1 MPYKDNEHIYFS
13 HMTILNNLIREIKI
27 RGLKLGKSKFIEN
40 IFIDIK

>member
-1 MPYKDNEHIYFS
+1 MPYKNNEYIYFS

-27 RGLKLGKSKFIEN
+27 RNLKLEKSKLIEN